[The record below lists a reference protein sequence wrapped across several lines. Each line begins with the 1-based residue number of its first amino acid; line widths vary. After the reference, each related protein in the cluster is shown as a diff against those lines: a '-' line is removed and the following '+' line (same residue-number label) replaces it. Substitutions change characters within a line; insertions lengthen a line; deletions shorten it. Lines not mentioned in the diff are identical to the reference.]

1 MTSVDIS
8 KKASKELWNDYLFL
22 TKEMSQFLEQQ
33 DMDLFYELMEQRE
46 TLQKIIEEVRDEVFS
61 LSVVGQQLIQNIQC
75 ANRSITL
82 KMQHIVNANRNQH
95 NVSRAY
101 DGLGTDA
108 VVGNRMDRQT

>member
-1 MTSVDIS
+1 M
-8 KKASKELWNDYLFL
+8 ASQCSSTKNSQELWSDYLFL
-22 TKEMSQFLEQQ
+22 TKEMSKFLEQQ
-33 DMDLFYELMEQRE
+33 DMELFYELMEQRE
-46 TLQKIIEEVRDEVFS
+46 RLQKVIEEVQDEIFS

-75 ANRSITL
+75 VNRSITL

-101 DGLGTDA
+101 DGLGTNA